1 MIKNGNVTAYSYDSM
16 GRPTVTSTGSS
27 SVTNAYQNDL
37 LSTIT
42 HTNTSSKNTVYTLSY
57 GPADL
62 LTGVKVGSRNL
73 VTNQYT
79 SGRWTLARQSYG
91 NGDYWKYSYN
101 NSGNILSRTEY
112 DYDGSNTR
120 NPETVNYSYTDST
133 WGDLLTAYDGQAI
146 TYDGIGN
153 PLSYRGWTMSWQGGR
168 QLASMTGVGS
178 SLSFDYGESGLRL
191 SKTCTVDD
199 SSTVHT
205 YTWNGSLLSSDICGN
220 TALYFH
226 YDANG
231 SPMGFTLVNSEG
243 STEYFYVKNLQGDI
257 LKVIDAAGTVHA
269 SYTYD
274 AWGNILSS
282 SGTLASINPLRYRGY
297 YYDAE
302 TGLYYVSTRYY
313 DPEIC
318 RFINPD
324 NVDLLGANGDFASL
338 NLFVYCGNNPITRAD
353 DGGEFWTIVG
363 GALLGG
369 AISAGF
375 EIVSQ
380 IRDGAT
386 FGTLDWSSV
395 AIEAASGALIGGV
408 LSAGLPSGVLT
419 AAKATI
425 NAGTEIAHGIH
436 ERKNPREI
444 IIRAGLSATI
454 SMLADETSNTI
465 AKNIY
470 IGKHE
475 RISGLRKVVVDYL
488 KPSDNHISEIA
499 KELLP
504 EKIFGLFS

>member
-1 MIKNGNVTAYSYDSM
+1 MGGVEHKYLWQGSKLVSEYYGGKELEFFYDESGNPYAFSYKA
-16 GRPTVTSTGSS
+16 SS
-27 SVTNAYQNDL
+27 SATPVMY
-37 LSTIT
+37 
-42 HTNTSSKNTVYTLSY
+42 YY
-57 GPADL
+57 
-62 LTGVKVGSRNL
+62 LT
-73 VTNQYT
+73 
-79 SGRWTLARQSYG
+79 
-91 NGDYWKYSYN
+91 
-101 NSGNILSRTEY
+101 
-112 DYDGSNTR
+112 
-120 NPETVNYSYTDST
+120 
-133 WGDLLTAYDGQAI
+133 
-146 TYDGIGN
+146 
-153 PLSYRGWTMSWQGGR
+153 
-168 QLASMTGVGS
+168 
-178 SLSFDYGESGLRL
+178 
-191 SKTCTVDD
+191 
-199 SSTVHT
+199 
-205 YTWNGSLLSSDICGN
+205 
-220 TALYFH
+220 
-226 YDANG
+226 
-231 SPMGFTLVNSEG
+231 
-243 STEYFYVKNLQGDI
+243 NLQGDI
-257 LKVIDAAGTVHA
+257 TGILNASGNSVAA
-269 SYTYD
+269 YTYNT
-274 AWGNILSS
+274 WGKLLSS
-282 SGTLASINPLRYRGY
+282 SGTLADVNPLRYRGY

-302 TGLYYVSTRYY
+302 TGLYYVSSRYY
-313 DPEIC
+313 DPEIG
-318 RFINPD
+318 RFINAD
-324 NVDLLGANGDFASL
+324 DVDLLGANGDFASL
-338 NLFVYCGNNPITRAD
+338 NLFAYCGNNPVSRKD